1 MNLKKMINEFKPPN
15 FKFKDRFYEFK
26 YGFLNLKVYF

>member
-1 MNLKKMINEFKPPN
+1 MNLKKMINEFKTLN

-26 YGFLNLKVYF
+26 YEFLNLKVYY